1 MSDADQ
7 TARLENL
14 EARLAR
20 AVARAEAL
28 ADELAGLIGH
38 VKANQQEPVEPT
50 GPMVRLHEGA
60 D

>member
-1 MSDADQ
+1 MEPDVV
-7 TARLENL
+7 ARLENL

-28 ADELAGLIGH
+28 ADELSGLVGH
-38 VKANQQEPVEPT
+38 VKADQQEEPK
-50 GPMVRLHEGA
+50 GPMVRLHEGC